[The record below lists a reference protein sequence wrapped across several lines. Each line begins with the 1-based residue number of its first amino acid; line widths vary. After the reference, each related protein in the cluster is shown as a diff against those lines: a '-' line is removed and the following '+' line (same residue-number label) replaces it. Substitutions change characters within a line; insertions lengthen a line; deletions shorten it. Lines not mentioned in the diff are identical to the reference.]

1 MTVGTRSSTSRILI
15 RTAIP
20 SLIATTALLLR
31 RLHPAAVGQRIL
43 VDVLNDVLSG
53 SSSTSFSSRF
63 LDLELA
69 GQYSVLLLPLEVAEV
84 VHGLQVDG
92 VYSLDA
98 ALSERV
104 QVAWLLAVMCIV
116 VLVIKGSLEI
126 FHSLRVQLTL
136 HIALNVLADL
146 CARHIV

>member
-1 MTVGTRSSTSRILI
+1 MSRILI
-15 RTAIP
+15 RTAIS
-20 SLIATTALLLR
+20 SLIATTSFVLR

-53 SSSTSFSSRF
+53 SSSASFSSWF
-63 LDLELA
+63 FDLELA

-92 VYSLDA
+92 VYALDA

-104 QVAWLLAVMCIV
+104 QITWHLAV
-116 VLVIKGSLEI
+116 
-126 FHSLRVQLTL
+126 T
-136 HIALNVLADL
+136 
-146 CARHIV
+146 